1 MPHESQG
8 PEAAPP
14 TLLAWAYSRSPML
27 TTISCAVQ
35 SGHAKMP
42 CDGTTAHMCSLQFRR
57 VDTTSKPQ
65 ACGGD
70 QLTAAGH
77 LQHEEARLLECSC
90 LSGFRLVGKN
100 GLLLST
106 DGNEP
111 ERGSHKSGN
120 PTQLAA
126 HILHSTPCLVEQEW
140 ITQAPLPL
148 LQNGPDAQ
156 LRA

>member
-1 MPHESQG
+1 M
-8 PEAAPP
+8 
-14 TLLAWAYSRSPML
+14 
-27 TTISCAVQ
+27 
-35 SGHAKMP
+35 
-42 CDGTTAHMCSLQFRR
+42 
-57 VDTTSKPQ
+57 
-65 ACGGD
+65 
-70 QLTAAGH
+70 
-77 LQHEEARLLECSC
+77 
-90 LSGFRLVGKN
+90 GKN